1 MSIGIEQLAYNQI
14 LNHSTLGNRVE
25 LNKLCN
31 ALVNFEITPEDLI
44 LLEEQDVENQHSSNS
59 AIEFVVCDS
68 TSNSE
73 APVYAKSAAKKL
85 KQVRSYNQ

>member
-1 MSIGIEQLAYNQI
+1 M
-14 LNHSTLGNRVE
+14 E

-31 ALVNFEITPEDLI
+31 ALVNFEITLEDLI

-59 AIEFVVCDS
+59 AIESVVCDS

-73 APVYAKSAAKKL
+73 APVNAKSVAKKL
-85 KQVRSYNQ
+85 KQVRSYNYSMTWH

>member
-1 MSIGIEQLAYNQI
+1 M
-14 LNHSTLGNRVE
+14 E

-59 AIEFVVCDS
+59 AIEFVVYDS